1 MPEVGIQ
8 AGHLMKRA
16 GQLPA
21 WGSERVTARQLRGYC
36 SHELAI
42 LTMKVLQKKGHGLA
56 EPIALGKANDGST
69 VPAGHLASLAQEPSH
84 SRLCALL
91 GVVCATH
98 LMTGSSRQKSG

>member
-1 MPEVGIQ
+1 MPGCGCTWAAIPEVGIQ

-21 WGSERVTARQLRGYC
+21 WGSERMAARQLRGYC

-56 EPIALGKANDGST
+56 EPIEIGRAH
-69 VPAGHLASLAQEPSH
+69 V
-84 SRLCALL
+84 
-91 GVVCATH
+91 
-98 LMTGSSRQKSG
+98 